1 MLKTTANRTLS
12 LLMSLILVAAFALP
26 VPALAAQ
33 PRVEIENHTAGGQKA
48 VHRLRCF
55 AQYGAL
61 QLCPQPGQ
69 VTPAS
74 TNCAVTVA
82 SLSGTIR

>member
-33 PRVEIENHTAGGQKA
+33 PRVEIENHTAGGLKA
-48 VHRLRCF
+48 ASGITIDGVDAPTPGKALDNM
-55 AQYGAL
+55 AQ
-61 QLCPQPGQ
+61 
-69 VTPAS
+69 AS
-74 TNCAVTVA
+74 TAEGDTWDIPFC
-82 SLSGTIR
+82 G